1 MIYTLVEH
9 SQMIRKTKGV
19 ALKVHV
25 LVGEDGSVIVPQRKV
40 MEHEKFAGGGIAS
53 FEIRPEDCEG
63 ACDFLSLVEYV
74 DRTMHMDPEKVM
86 HVLQNAN
93 TLTVRHLIQQ
103 LSITREVA
111 KIFIMHLVKCKAY
124 NKYFSYWKRSKEFTV
139 WLLTYNS
146 K

>member
-63 ACDFLSLVEYV
+63 ACDFSSLVEYV

-86 HVLQNAN
+86 PVLQNAN

>member
-40 MEHEKFAGGGIAS
+40 MEHAKFAGGGIAS

-63 ACDFLSLVEYV
+63 ACDFSSLVEYV

>member
-63 ACDFLSLVEYV
+63 ACDFSSLVEYV

-86 HVLQNAN
+86 SVLQNAN

-103 LSITREVA
+103 LSFTREVA

>member
-9 SQMIRKTKGV
+9 SQMIRKVKGV

-40 MEHEKFAGGGIAS
+40 MEHEKFAGGGITS

-63 ACDFLSLVEYV
+63 VCDFSSLVEYIE
-74 DRTMHMDPEKVM
+74 RTMNLDPVKVM
-86 HVLQNAN
+86 NVLQNAS

-103 LSITREVA
+103 LTISREVA
-111 KIFIMHLVKCKAY
+111 KIFLTYLVKCQAY
-124 NKYFSYWKRSKEFTV
+124 SKYYSYWKRSKEFTV
-139 WLLTYNS
+139 WLLTYNT

>member
-40 MEHEKFAGGGIAS
+40 MEHPKFAGGGIAS

-63 ACDFLSLVEYV
+63 MCDFESLVEHIE
-74 DRTMHMDPEKVM
+74 RTMNMSTKIVM
-86 HVLQNAN
+86 PMLQNAS
-93 TLTVRHLIQQ
+93 TLTVRHVIQQ
-103 LSITREVA
+103 LSVSREVA
-111 KIFIMHLVKCKAY
+111 KLFISQLVKCKAY
-124 NKYFSYWKRSKEFTV
+124 HKYFSYWKRTKEFTL

>member
-25 LVGEDGSVIVPQRKV
+25 LVGEDGSVVVPQKKV

-63 ACDFLSLVEYV
+63 ACDFGSLVEYIE
-74 DRTMHMDPEKVM
+74 RTMRMDPNVVMKVF
-86 HVLQNAN
+86 QDAS

-103 LSITREVA
+103 LSVSREVA
-111 KIFIMHLVKCKAY
+111 KLFLSHLVKCKAY

-139 WLLTYNS
+139 WLLTYLS

>member
-9 SQMIRKTKGV
+9 SQMIKKVKGV

-40 MEHEKFAGGGIAS
+40 MEHEKFAGGGITS

-63 ACDFLSLVEYV
+63 KQDFGSLIEYIE
-74 DRTMHMDPEKVM
+74 RTIRMDPNEVM
-86 HVLQNAN
+86 TMLQNAN

-103 LSITREVA
+103 MSVSREVA
-111 KIFIMHLVKCKAY
+111 KVFISHLVKCKAY

-139 WLLTYNS
+139 WLLTYLS